1 MMKLGKSKNN
11 KDQLFQQFISNEKF
25 QSDYHQL
32 QCIRSDH
39 VTIRVYPST
48 STILITF
55 VK

>member
-1 MMKLGKSKNN
+1 MKLGKSKNN
-11 KDQLFQQFISNEKF
+11 KDQLFQQFINNEKI

-32 QCIRSDH
+32 QCIRSDR